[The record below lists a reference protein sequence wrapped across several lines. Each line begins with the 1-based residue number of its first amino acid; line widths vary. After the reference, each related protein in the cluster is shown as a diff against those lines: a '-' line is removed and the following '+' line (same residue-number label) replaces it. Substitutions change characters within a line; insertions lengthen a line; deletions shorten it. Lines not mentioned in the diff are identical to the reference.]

1 MIIKMNRQ
9 CTVELFKEDM
19 KFSAG
24 HFTVFSATERERL
37 HGHNFRVRAHL
48 TAEVDEN
55 GLTADYRIFKKKLRL
70 LCEELDE
77 YFLLPANSP
86 YLSFEHTEDKILVRH
101 YNDEISFLK
110 KDIKLL
116 PIKNT
121 TVEEFSYYLVSELIK
136 DQNIIEKCKIT
147 EIEVK
152 VGSGDGQI
160 AGYIWKKD

>member
-1 MIIKMNRQ
+1 MTIKRQ
-9 CTVELFKEDM
+9 CTIELFKEDM

-24 HFTVFSATERERL
+24 HFTVFSALERERL

-48 TAEVDEN
+48 TAEVNEN

-86 YLSFEHTEDKILVRH
+86 YLRFEEKENKILVH
-101 YNDEISFLK
+101 HHKDEISFLK
-110 KDIKLL
+110 KDVKLL
-116 PIKNT
+116 PIQNT
-121 TVEEFSYYLVSELIK
+121 TVEEFSFYLVSELIK
-136 DQNIIEKCKIT
+136 DQDIIDKCKIS

-160 AGYIWKKD
+160 AGYVWKKN